1 MLFIRIIAFSLPNFY
16 LLQDEDEEL
25 ARALQLSVGADP
37 STASVSAFSDP
48 SFASSLLS
56 AADPNDPLVQAALAQ
71 LQQQQ
76 QAQSGSSGSASAED
90 ESNNDATGKK
100 RKGDDK

>member
-1 MLFIRIIAFSLPNFY
+1 MFFLPDFSFLY
-16 LLQDEDEEL
+16 QQDEDEEL

-37 STASVSAFSDP
+37 STASAFSDP

>member
-1 MLFIRIIAFSLPNFY
+1 MFFFSIIASLPNFY

-37 STASVSAFSDP
+37 TTASAFSDP

-76 QAQSGSSGSASAED
+76 AQSGSSGSASAE
-90 ESNNDATGKK
+90 EENNDATGKK

>member
-1 MLFIRIIAFSLPNFY
+1 M
-16 LLQDEDEEL
+16 
-25 ARALQLSVGADP
+25 GADP
-37 STASVSAFSDP
+37 TTSAFTDP

-71 LQQQQ
+71 LQQQT
-76 QAQSGSSGSASAED
+76 QSGSAPTEE